1 MKSITLGLS
10 LLAALT
16 ALHATAAPAQPNLV
30 IIFIDD
36 LGYADIGPF
45 GATKQRTPNLD
56 RMAREGMK
64 LTSFYAAPVCSV
76 SRAQLL
82 TGCYGARVSVPG
94 VYFPGQ
100 ANGLNP
106 AEFTI
111 AERLKERGYA
121 TMCIGKWHV
130 GDQPEFLPT
139 RQGFDRYF
147 GIPYSNDMQ
156 RKSTQTGERVVPLL
170 RDDKVAE
177 LLTDEQQS
185 RIVERYTD
193 EATGFI
199 RANKDK
205 PFLLYLPHTAVHT
218 PIWPGEKFRGKSA
231 NGRFGDWVEEVDWS
245 VGRVL
250 DTLRELKLAERTL
263 VVFTSDNGPW
273 LVKGP
278 DGGSA
283 LPLRGGK
290 GSTWEGGVR
299 VPTIAWWPGKIAP
312 GSVCDAVAGTIDLLP
327 TAVAL
332 AGGTV
337 PAQPV
342 IDGRDLSPLL
352 FGKTKESQRE
362 AHYYFAGYNIQAV
375 RQGPWKLAI
384 AAQPR
389 SMGQNTDPDASG
401 NAPRLYNL
409 DQEIGEQTNLAAK
422 HPEVVAKLQ
431 SLAAKMTAEIGGKEP
446 AARRPPGVVENPK
459 TLYPTEDGAPR
470 GKQAKQAA
478 KTDAKTPAKAASLD
492 SLKPGD
498 ALDSAHAPQ
507 VSGKP
512 FTITL
517 TVETKQRDAILLAH
531 GGLAVGYALHLKAG
545 RVAFL
550 VRTGTDAAF
559 TEIIA
564 PSDFTGSAAITATLA
579 ADGSMALKI
588 GDEPAVTGKTGKLL
602 ARQPQEDFCL
612 GHDNGMP
619 VAAYTGKGAFQGSIK
634 GLKITTR

>member
-1 MKSITLGLS
+1 MHLATLILL
-10 LLAALT
+10 LLATLT
-16 ALHATAAPAQPNLV
+16 PLAAADTAKPNLIV
-30 IIFIDD
+30 IFIDD

-45 GATKQRTPNLD
+45 GATKQRTPHLD

-82 TGCYGARVSVPG
+82 TGCYGARISVPG

-111 AERLKERGYA
+111 AERLKERGYT

-147 GIPYSNDMQ
+147 GVPYSNDMQ
-156 RKSTQTGERVVPLL
+156 KKSSQTGERVVPLL

-177 LLTDEQQS
+177 LLVDEQQ
-185 RIVERYTD
+185 RQIVERYTD
-193 EATGFI
+193 EAVSFI
-199 RANKDK
+199 KANQSK
-205 PFLLYLPHTAVHT
+205 PFLLYLPHNAVHT
-218 PIWPGEKFRGKSA
+218 PIFPGAAFAGKSA

-273 LVKGP
+273 LVKGA

-327 TAVAL
+327 TAVAM

-352 FGKTKESQRE
+352 LGKTKESPRE
-362 AHYYFAGYNIQAV
+362 AHFYFAGYNLQAV

-384 AAQPR
+384 APQPQ
-389 SMGQNTDPDASG
+389 SMGQPTNSDASG
-401 NAPRLYNL
+401 KAPRLYNL
-409 DQEIGEQTNLAAK
+409 ATEISEQTNLADK
-422 HPEVVAKLQ
+422 HPDVVTKLQ
-431 SLAAKMTAEIGGKEP
+431 ALADKMTAEIGGKEP
-446 AARRPPGVVENPK
+446 TARRPAGVVENPK
-459 TLYPTEDGAPR
+459 TLYPTEAAPSP
-470 GKQAKQAA
+470 KEK
-478 KTDAKTPAKAASLD
+478 KKPAKATAPAKSASLNT
-492 SLKPGD
+492 LNPGGISAKTTV
-498 ALDSAHAPQ
+498 ALLQ
-507 VSGKP
+507 
-512 FTITL
+512 I
-517 TVETKQRDAILLAH
+517 
-531 GGLAVGYALHLKAG
+531 
-545 RVAFL
+545 
-550 VRTGTDAAF
+550 
-559 TEIIA
+559 
-564 PSDFTGSAAITATLA
+564 TGSTAI
-579 ADGSMALKI
+579 S
-588 GDEPAVTGKTGKLL
+588 
-602 ARQPQEDFCL
+602 Q
-612 GHDNGMP
+612 
-619 VAAYTGKGAFQGSIK
+619 VA
-634 GLKITTR
+634 